1 MYAAAF
7 SQAAFW
13 GWLCQLGHTTNWRL
27 SRALVI
33 GVNLITSLI
42 ENYLVR
48 GLPWTA
54 LQARTPGRQ
63 RAQGVY
69 PLQHSVGTGGFEK
82 GFAQGVTLAAD
93 PSSELVPAGG
103 TLGGDEEDCERKG
116 AAASESR
123 ASPRSTA
130 RKREGRR

>member
-1 MYAAAF
+1 M
-7 SQAAFW
+7 
-13 GWLCQLGHTTNWRL
+13 
-27 SRALVI
+27 
-33 GVNLITSLI
+33 
-42 ENYLVR
+42 
-48 GLPWTA
+48 
-54 LQARTPGRQ
+54 
-63 RAQGVY
+63 
-69 PLQHSVGTGGFEK
+69 FEK

-103 TLGGDEEDCERKG
+103 TLGGDEEERKG